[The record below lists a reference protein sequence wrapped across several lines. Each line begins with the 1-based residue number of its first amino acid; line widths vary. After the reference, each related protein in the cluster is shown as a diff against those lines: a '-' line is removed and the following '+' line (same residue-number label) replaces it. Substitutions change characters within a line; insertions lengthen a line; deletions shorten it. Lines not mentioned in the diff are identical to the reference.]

1 MTRLR
6 VALPALD
13 ELTLDSLVDYAWL
26 DRLGQVSREG
36 QSTLAQLGKTAKPVA
51 VECYLHPQDS
61 LLASIEL
68 PPLPA
73 AKISAAVQC
82 AAEALILGASGQM
95 CVAHG
100 PRDEDGKVQ
109 IGWLPRESLQCLGQ
123 RLRDAGLK
131 LRGVYPAA
139 YALPVHAMPVAC
151 VQAEH
156 LLVRY
161 GMQHA
166 AVHPIVDQALN
177 DLLLM
182 TGSAVQWIGDG
193 APHTLHAALPG
204 SQRWTGQPP
213 GWGLHTGV
221 QNRAA
226 AQPGWGRAAALCA
239 VALVVWTLGLNL
251 YAARAAH
258 EGQQL
263 KTQMSQRVKQ
273 AFPELPVILNPLQQA
288 RQQLTARQ
296 AGGVAD
302 PAQRFSNLVQQAG
315 LAMPFM
321 VASVQRLVFENAE
334 LQLNL
339 LPDSRKVA
347 ADNGWQASLAQ
358 AGFEATASDDGWTLR
373 VPSGSAANDT
383 DNDNGADNE

>member
-13 ELTLDSLVDYAWL
+13 ELTLDSRVDYAWL
-26 DRLGQVSREG
+26 DRQGQVSREG

-51 VECYLHPQDS
+51 VECYLHPRDS

-82 AAEALILGASGQM
+82 AAEALILGASDQM
-95 CVAHG
+95 FVAHG

-109 IGWLPRESLQCLGQ
+109 IGWLPRESLRRLGQ

-131 LRGVYPAA
+131 LRGVYPAV
-139 YALPVHAMPVAC
+139 YALPVHTMPVAC
-151 VQAEH
+151 VQADH
-156 LLVRY
+156 LIVRY

-182 TGSAVQWIGDG
+182 TGSAVQWIGEG
-193 APHTLHAALPG
+193 APHTLHPTLAAN
-204 SQRWTGQPP
+204 QRWTGPPP
-213 GWGLHTGV
+213 GWGLHAGV
-221 QNRAA
+221 QNSAGHP
-226 AQPGWGRAAALCA
+226 PGWGRAAALCA
-239 VALVVWTLGLNL
+239 VALAVWTLGLNL
-251 YAARAAH
+251 YAARATH

-296 AGGVAD
+296 TGNAAD
-302 PAQRFSNLVQQAG
+302 PAQRFSKLVQQAG
-315 LAMPFM
+315 IAMPFM
-321 VASVQRLVFENAE
+321 VASVQRLAFENAE
-334 LQLNL
+334 LHLSL

-347 ADNGWQASLAQ
+347 ADNGWQATLAE
-358 AGFEATASDDGWTLR
+358 AGFEARANADGWTVR
-373 VPSGSAANDT
+373 VPSGSAATDT
-383 DNDNGADNE
+383 DNDTGADDE